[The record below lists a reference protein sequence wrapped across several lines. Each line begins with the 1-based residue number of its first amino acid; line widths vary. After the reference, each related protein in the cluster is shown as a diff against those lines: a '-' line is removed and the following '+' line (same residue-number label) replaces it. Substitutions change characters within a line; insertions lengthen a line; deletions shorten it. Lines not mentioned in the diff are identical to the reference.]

1 LKEFPKI
8 LLDNFYHSVDLR
20 FGSKINSKRIWN
32 LFVELSKLKITGFV
46 ALSAA
51 FGYIIYYK
59 SLTFELFIIAVG
71 VFFLAVG
78 SASLNHVQEWKYDA
92 KMLRTKGRPIP
103 SGNITLVNAIL
114 FSLTFT
120 IIGLMIIF
128 FYSNLTTVILGVL
141 TLIWYNFIYTPLKRI
156 SAISIFPGAIIGAL
170 PPMIGYS
177 AAGGNP
183 TDIEIVIVGL
193 FLFLWQA
200 PHFWLLLLI
209 YEEDFKR
216 AGFPSLTDSFTRR
229 EVRMFT
235 LIGILALLLSSFL
248 LPIFTSA
255 ELLISGSIVLLS
267 GFWLWFKMSKY
278 LQNDSQISD
287 FRKAFMNLNI
297 YVLIIVFFISI
308 EQLII

>member
-8 LLDNFYHSVDLR
+8 LLDNFYHSIDLR
-20 FGSKINSKRIWN
+20 FGYKINSKRIWN

-51 FGYIIYYK
+51 FGYIIFNK
-59 SLTFELFIIAVG
+59 SLTFELVIIAVG
-71 VFFLAVG
+71 VFFLAGG
-78 SASLNHVQEWKYDA
+78 SAALNHVQEWKYDA

-103 SGNITLVNAIL
+103 SGNITWLNAIL
-114 FSLTFT
+114 SSLSF
-120 IIGLMIIF
+120 IVIGLIILF
-128 FYSNLTTVILGVL
+128 FYSNVTTVILGII
-141 TLIWYNFIYTPLKRI
+141 TLIWYNLIYTPLKRI
-156 SAISIFPGAIIGAL
+156 SAISVIPGAIIGAL

-183 TDIEIVIVGL
+183 SDIEIMIVGL

-209 YEEDFKR
+209 HDQDYKR
-216 AGFPSLTDSFTRR
+216 AGFPSLTDSFTRK
-229 EVRMFT
+229 EVRIFT
-235 LIGILALLLSSFL
+235 LMGILALLLCSFL
-248 LPIFTSA
+248 LPIFHSA
-255 ELLISGSIVLLS
+255 EILISGSIVLLS

-297 YVLIIVFFISI
+297 YVLVIVFFISI
-308 EQLII
+308 EQLIL